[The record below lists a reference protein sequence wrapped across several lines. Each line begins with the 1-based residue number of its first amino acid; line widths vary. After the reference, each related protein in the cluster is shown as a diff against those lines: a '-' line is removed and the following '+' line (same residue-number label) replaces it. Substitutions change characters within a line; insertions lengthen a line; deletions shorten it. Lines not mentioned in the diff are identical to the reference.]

1 MNFTPSSV
9 ILPRAFA
16 ASTLVA
22 LGLPLKYSNTS
33 FWVVS
38 KFFWVA
44 ISLFWVVLI
53 SSNCSF
59 WVAESLFWV
68 VESLFWIVESLF
80 WIVSLSFK
88 ASFWIVTSLFWAVS
102 LSFKAPFWIV
112 TSLFWAVSLSF
123 KAPFWIVERSLGVPT
138 EKAKDPPWFAVQMGS
153 VADSV
158 AAKIR
163 IFFNNTNH
171 IGKLFAGYSSL
182 QAYFVPSENTPG
194 NTVATNRSF
203 ASSEMK
209 VFSSQRLSIIS
220 TPFSMIP
227 FSSSVKT

>member
-1 MNFTPSSV
+1 MYLRTSACIGSN
-9 ILPRAFA
+9 AFRIVLL
-16 ASTLVA
+16 SFKL
-22 LGLPLKYSNTS
+22 S
-33 FWVVS
+33 FWVVIS
-38 KFFWVA
+38 VFGIVLLSFKLSFWIA
-44 ISLFWVVLI
+44 DSLFGV
-53 SSNCSF
+53 
-59 WVAESLFWV
+59 
-68 VESLFWIVESLF
+68 VESLF

-88 ASFWIVTSLFWAVS
+88 AS
-102 LSFKAPFWIV
+102 FWIV

-227 FSSSVKT
+227 FSSSLKT

>member
-44 ISLFWVVLI
+44 ISLFWVVPISVNCPFWVADSLFWVAISLFWVVLI

-59 WVAESLFWV
+59 WV
-68 VESLFWIVESLF
+68 
-80 WIVSLSFK
+80 
-88 ASFWIVTSLFWAVS
+88 
-102 LSFKAPFWIV
+102 
-112 TSLFWAVSLSF
+112 
-123 KAPFWIVERSLGVPT
+123 VERSLGVPT

-163 IFFNNTNH
+163 IIFDNTNFSARKNTTRQKCYLYKRQH
-171 IGKLFAGYSSL
+171 NSPNAHNLGN
-182 QAYFVPSENTPG
+182 EN
-194 NTVATNRSF
+194 VH
-203 ASSEMK
+203 
-209 VFSSQRLSIIS
+209 
-220 TPFSMIP
+220 
-227 FSSSVKT
+227 